1 MTFLRSTQKSKISA
15 LIYNQDREL
24 KGQRMFRLF
33 AVLGA
38 IVMFFIWLAPNN
50 NTTSEYQ
57 PDITPV
63 PAPLT
68 APIQKPLE
76 NTQQNAQPF
85 LLNEYILQ
93 PKAEIHFSA
102 RLLGKERYRLGREAD
117 LSPYDFALGWG
128 AMANPQVTDQIK
140 ISQSGRWFHWRADK
154 LPIPRKELETSASNV
169 HIIPAN
175 QAVKE
180 QISRVDEGDI
190 IQISGQLVDVRSTDG
205 FFWNTSMTRQDVGAG
220 ACEIL
225 YATHIDV
232 LPDPF

>member
-1 MTFLRSTQKSKISA
+1 
-15 LIYNQDREL
+15 
-24 KGQRMFRLF
+24 MFRLF

-38 IVMFFIWLAPNN
+38 IVLFFIWLAPNN
-50 NTTSEYQ
+50 SAE
-57 PDITPV
+57 PESSPSITPV
-63 PAPLT
+63 LASLNTPL
-68 APIQKPLE
+68 QNPL
-76 NTQQNAQPF
+76 QSAQPF
-85 LLNEYILQ
+85 VLNEYILH

-102 RLLGKERYRLGREAD
+102 RLLGKERYRLGRESD

-140 ISQSGRWFHWRADK
+140 ITQSGRWFHWRTDK

-175 QAVKE
+175 QAVKD
-180 QISRVDEGDI
+180 QISRVDEGDF
-190 IQISGQLVDVRSTDG
+190 IQISGQLVNVRSTDG
-205 FFWNTSMTRQDVGAG
+205 FFWNTSMTRNDVGAG